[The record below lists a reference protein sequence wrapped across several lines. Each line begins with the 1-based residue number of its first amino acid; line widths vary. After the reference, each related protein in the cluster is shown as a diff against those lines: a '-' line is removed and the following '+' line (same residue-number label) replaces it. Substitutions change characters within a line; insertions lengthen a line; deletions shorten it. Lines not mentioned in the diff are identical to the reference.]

1 MYVIFEIRI
10 LLINWC
16 VLFKVIFCMFNK
28 LKFKM
33 YYYILYLNDNDYD
46 IILDVY
52 YNVIKLIIIICIFI
66 V

>member
-16 VLFKVIFCMFNK
+16 VLFKVIVCMFNK
-28 LKFKM
+28 LKLKM
-33 YYYILYLNDNDYD
+33 YYYILYLNDNDND
-46 IILDVY
+46 ILDVY
-52 YNVIKLIIIICIFI
+52 YNVIKLIIICIFI

>member
-16 VLFKVIFCMFNK
+16 VLFKVIVCMFNK

-46 IILDVY
+46 ILDVY

>member
-16 VLFKVIFCMFNK
+16 VLFKVIVCMFNK

-46 IILDVY
+46 ILDVY
-52 YNVIKLIIIICIFI
+52 YNVIKLIIIIYIFI

>member
-16 VLFKVIFCMFNK
+16 VLFKVIVCMFNK

-46 IILDVY
+46 ILDVY
-52 YNVIKLIIIICIFI
+52 YNVIKLIIICIFI